1 MFEQAVLPPRP
12 TGRWWAV
19 GIGLAGEIFVL
30 AAVLIAPLIWPQLLP
45 QAAMPTWISLPAP
58 PQAAKARPPEHV
70 RPSATTR
77 EMSGQPLIQPATI
90 PNRVAMIDDPP
101 AQPPGV
107 EAGITAAE
115 VGRIALVALEPAIRF
130 APPQR
135 AVEPATSAPSKPAPP
150 APPRRI
156 SAVQPARVIHR
167 VEPIYPALARQARI
181 SGTVELTG
189 VIGTDGRIR
198 ELRLVKGHPLLGSA
212 ALDAVRQ
219 WVYEPTL
226 LNGEP
231 VEVIAP
237 ITVTFR
243 LN

>member
-19 GIGLAGEIFVL
+19 GIGLVGETFVL

-45 QAAMPTWISLPAP
+45 RAAMPSWISLPAP
-58 PQAAKARPPEHV
+58 RQAAKTPLPAHIRPMP
-70 RPSATTR
+70 TIR
-77 EMSGQPLIQPATI
+77 EMFGQHLIQPATI

-107 EAGITAAE
+107 EGGFTAAE
-115 VGRIALVALEPAIRF
+115 VGRFALAALEPAMRP

-135 AVEPATSAPSKPAPP
+135 AAEPATDAPSKPVPA

-167 VEPIYPALARQARI
+167 VELIYPAIARQARI
-181 SGTVELTG
+181 SGTVELKG

-198 ELRLVKGHPLLGSA
+198 ELHLVKGHPLLGSA

-226 LNGEP
+226 LNCEP